1 MSNTWAARNA
11 RHTLRIADGK
21 STWHPRVRP
30 ETAERLP
37 RILRRRARRSWLTA
51 ITLSLLTSLASAQVA
66 DDEVASTGPGQ
77 MQAGSLLLK
86 MKSGY
91 AVATRLSTDISA
103 EISGLAARV
112 RVKQE
117 FRNSG
122 SEWVEGVYVFP
133 LPDTAAVDRLRMHIG
148 ERYIEGEIREKAE
161 AKKAYE
167 AAKAAGKKASLVQQE
182 RANMFT
188 TSVANIAPGETV
200 VIEIEYLETLQ
211 VDAEMFSIRFPVT
224 ITPRYIPGT
233 PVPGRRGSGWSLDT
247 DQVVDASRITPPIQP
262 VTKDHKLSFDVR
274 LNSAVP
280 LEYIASRYHPAN
292 VNRKEDQYAI
302 DLVDSDTPMDHDI
315 ELTWKA
321 IPDTAPRA
329 MLFTETV
336 EDETYALMML
346 LPPDVTEDEPQTH
359 TARELILIIDTSGSM
374 HGTSLE
380 QAQGA
385 LTLALDGLRPTDQFN
400 VIQFNSVTSV
410 LFQSSVAASTTNIAT
425 AKRYVS
431 GLTANGGT
439 EMRAAIER
447 AMAVSPSEEYLRQI
461 IFITDGSVGNE
472 DALFSL
478 IEQRLGNARLFTVGI
493 GSAPNSWFM
502 RKAAEA
508 GRGTFTF
515 ISALHEVN
523 EKMQR
528 LFRKIERPQITDIKI
543 QWPDGASVESFPKTV
558 SDLYVGEPVFVR
570 ARLTHAMRA
579 SGLITVSGNA
589 PSGTWSAELPV
600 TLGQHGPGIGV
611 LWARARIENLM
622 DELRH
627 GAQEE
632 LIRPAIIKTA
642 LAHHLVSKFTSLVA
656 IDKTPV
662 RPVSE
667 NLKNEQVSNQ
677 LPYGQSMNE
686 IYGFPATA
694 TGAAGYRLS
703 GLAILFLALLVLRV
717 LRKEPDDVSRKMD

>member
-1 MSNTWAARNA
+1 MRKTWTARKS
-11 RHTLRIADGK
+11 RPTQRTKVGK

-37 RILRRRARRSWLTA
+37 LILRRRALRRWLTA
-51 ITLSLLTSLASAQVA
+51 ITLSLLASLASAQVA
-66 DDEVASTGPGQ
+66 HDDVVPTAPGQ

-91 AVATRLSTDISA
+91 EVATRINTDISA

-112 RVKQE
+112 SVKQE

-122 SEWVEGVYVFP
+122 SEWVEGTYVFP
-133 LPDTAAVDRLRMHIG
+133 LPDAAAVDRLRMHIG

-182 RANMFT
+182 RANIFT

-200 VIEIEYLETLQ
+200 VIEIEYLETLR
-211 VDAEMFSIRFPVT
+211 VDAETFSIRFPVT

-233 PVPGRRGSGWSLDT
+233 PVPGRQGSGWSLDT
-247 DQVVDASRITPPIQP
+247 DEVGDASRITPPMQA
-262 VTKDHKLSFDVR
+262 VTKAHKLSFDVI

-280 LEYIASRYHPAN
+280 LEYIASRYHPVN
-292 VNRKEDQYAI
+292 VNRKNDQYTI
-302 DLVDSDTPMDHDI
+302 DLVDSNTPMDHDI

-321 IPDTAPRA
+321 VPDSAPRA
-329 MLFTETV
+329 MLFTEKDD
-336 EDETYALMML
+336 DETYALMML
-346 LPPDVTEDEPQTH
+346 LPPDIKYDEPQTH

-374 HGTSLE
+374 HGTSIE
-380 QAQGA
+380 QAQRA

-400 VIQFNSVTSV
+400 VIQFNSVTSA
-410 LFQSSVAASTTNIAT
+410 LFQNSVAASTTNIAT

-431 GLTANGGT
+431 ALTANGGT
-439 EMRAAIER
+439 EMRSAIER
-447 AMAVSPSEEYLRQI
+447 AMAVPPNEEHLRQI

-515 ISALHEVN
+515 VSALHEVN

-528 LFRKIERPQITDIKI
+528 LFRKIERPQVTDIKI
-543 QWPDGASVESFPKTV
+543 QWPDGTSVDSFPETV
-558 SDLYVGEPVFVR
+558 PDLYAGEPVFVR

-579 SGLITVSGNA
+579 SDLITVSGNA
-589 PSGTWSAELPV
+589 ANGRWSAELPV
-600 TLGQHGPGIGV
+600 TLGQSGAGIGV
-611 LWARARIENLM
+611 LWARARIENLL

-632 LIRPAIIKTA
+632 SIRPAVVKTA
-642 LAHHLVSKFTSLVA
+642 MAHHLVSKYTSLVA
-656 IDKTPV
+656 IDKTPI
-662 RPVSE
+662 RPVSKH
-667 NLKNEQVSNQ
+667 LKNEQVPNQ
-677 LPYGQSMNE
+677 LPYGQSMNA

-694 TGAAGYRLS
+694 TGAVGYRFS
-703 GLAILFLALLVLRV
+703 GLALLFLALLVLRV
-717 LRKEPDDVSRKMD
+717 LRKEPEDASREMD

>member
-1 MSNTWAARNA
+1 MSNAWAARNS

-66 DDEVASTGPGQ
+66 DDEVASTSPGQ

-117 FRNSG
+117 FRNSS

-133 LPDTAAVDRLRMHIG
+133 LPDTAAVDRLRMYIG

-247 DQVVDASRITPPIQP
+247 DQVADASRITPPTQA
-262 VTKDHKLSFDVR
+262 VTKEHKLSFNVI
-274 LNSAVP
+274 LNSAEP
-280 LEYIASRYHPAN
+280 LEYIASRYHPVN

-321 IPDTAPRA
+321 VPAAAPRA
-329 MLFTETV
+329 MLFTENAD
-336 EDETYALMML
+336 DETYALMML
-346 LPPDVTEDEPQTH
+346 LPPDVTSAEPQTH

-374 HGTSLE
+374 HGTSIE
-380 QAQGA
+380 QAQRA
-385 LTLALDGLRPTDQFN
+385 LTLALDGLQPTDQFN
-400 VIQFNSVTSV
+400 VIQFNSSTSA
-410 LFQSSVAASTTNIAT
+410 LFRNSVAASTTNVAT

-431 GLTANGGT
+431 ALTANGGT
-439 EMRAAIER
+439 EMRSAIER
-447 AMAVSPSEEYLRQI
+447 AMAVPPNEEHLRQI

-478 IEQRLGNARLFTVGI
+478 IEQQLGNARLFTVGI

-508 GRGTFTF
+508 GRGAFTF
-515 ISALHEVN
+515 ISALHEVS

-528 LFRKIERPQITDIKI
+528 LFRKIERPQITDITI
-543 QWPDGASVESFPKTV
+543 QW
-558 SDLYVGEPVFVR
+558 
-570 ARLTHAMRA
+570 
-579 SGLITVSGNA
+579 
-589 PSGTWSAELPV
+589 
-600 TLGQHGPGIGV
+600 
-611 LWARARIENLM
+611 
-622 DELRH
+622 
-627 GAQEE
+627 
-632 LIRPAIIKTA
+632 
-642 LAHHLVSKFTSLVA
+642 
-656 IDKTPV
+656 
-662 RPVSE
+662 
-667 NLKNEQVSNQ
+667 
-677 LPYGQSMNE
+677 
-686 IYGFPATA
+686 
-694 TGAAGYRLS
+694 
-703 GLAILFLALLVLRV
+703 
-717 LRKEPDDVSRKMD
+717 